1 MITVRVYI
9 ANKDRRVEAMVKAL
23 AVEIAGFTAVT
34 GTKKEF
40 LHNHG
45 YYEFHFSYDYQ
56 AQDFREAVRGYIDSS
71 LTNVDIEI

>member
-1 MITVRVYI
+1 MVEVRVYI
-9 ANKDRRVEAMVKAL
+9 ANKDRRVGAMVKAL

-56 AQDFREAVRGYIDSS
+56 AQDFREAVTRYIDRS
-71 LTNVDIEI
+71 LAYVDVEI